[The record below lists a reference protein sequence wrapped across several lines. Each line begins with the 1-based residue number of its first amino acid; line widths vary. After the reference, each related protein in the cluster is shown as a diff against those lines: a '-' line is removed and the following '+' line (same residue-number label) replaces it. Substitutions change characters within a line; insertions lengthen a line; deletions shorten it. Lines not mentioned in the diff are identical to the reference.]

1 MYRNTATVAS
11 GNIVPAPSLK
21 PPSENDSSIADM
33 LARKRQQ
40 IDLEIDEFRCL
51 KEREFQ
57 DFERSL
63 RKQKRG
69 RRRGSGSKDAQKDPR
84 PGALSLLN
92 LPVKQQQTNGVPRQ
106 QTEKD
111 VPRVVS
117 NPTTGVQ
124 KDTITAELP
133 PTPLK
138 SKFNLSKPPS
148 SPKPTSLSPVRN
160 GDKKGKAPSSAKRPS
175 LSPLSPPNEKTA
187 DSFAGVFTPAYLPL
201 LDSRPSPGPVS
212 PKSGSPTRHGS
223 FSLSLP
229 DSASYSSATPML
241 RANRSN
247 TEPIIPSTSLPSAL
261 RTASGTAVRKR
272 KHVTFQL
279 ADSAIVEPSSS
290 YEEMPSPSPKDERGM
305 GGGLE
310 EGSPS
315 DEDVPAPRHGLAL
328 AVPSPTLKGMER
340 KSSLSSSSPADLTT
354 AIEGGGAGGFF
365 ELDEELTSPGLD
377 AGKPFIHDFD
387 DDTSSPIGTRREKA
401 GKETSGDQENDSL
414 QKFEYSGSVPIDIVR
429 PSSSWVRNSVH

>member
-21 PPSENDSSIADM
+21 PPSENDGSIADM

-69 RRRGSGSKDAQKDPR
+69 RRRGSRSKDAQKDPR

-92 LPVKQQQTNGVPRQ
+92 LPVKQQQTNGVSRQ
-106 QTEKD
+106 QSDKD
-111 VPRVVS
+111 DMPRAVS
-117 NPTTGVQ
+117 KPTTGVQ
-124 KDTITAELP
+124 KDTVSAELP

-148 SPKPTSLSPVRN
+148 SPQPRHLSPVRN
-160 GDKKGKAPSSAKRPS
+160 GDKKGKTPSPYKRPP
-175 LSPLSPPNEKTA
+175 LSPLSPPNERNA
-187 DSFAGVFTPAYLPL
+187 DGLTGVFTPAYLPL
-201 LDSRPSPGPVS
+201 LDSRPLPNPVS
-212 PKSGSPTRHGS
+212 PKSGSPPQHGS
-223 FSLSLP
+223 SSLP

-241 RANRSN
+241 RANRSH

-305 GGGLE
+305 DGSLE
-310 EGSPS
+310 EASPS

-340 KSSLSSSSPADLTT
+340 KTSSSSSSPADLTT

-377 AGKPFIHDFD
+377 AGKPFIQDFD
-387 DDTSSPIGTRREKA
+387 DDTSSPIGTRRERA
-401 GKETSGDQENDSL
+401 GKETSAGQEDDGL